1 MATQINLLG
10 RAGGFNYL
18 GLEEHWFCSVQEGL
32 EVVKSLTVG
41 ITAANQRS
49 IIIWIDDEGLCHGLY
64 KLEQKEISRLSFVTK
79 DKLQGWIESQLPYL
93 FIGQKAQDKPEEG
106 KEYHHTHFSTGLVE
120 LENTQE
126 PEKPKDR
133 Q

>member
-32 EVVKSLTVG
+32 EVVESLTVG

-49 IIIWIDDEGLCHGLY
+49 IIIWIDDEGLCDGLY
-64 KLEQKEISRLSFVTK
+64 NFEQKELSRLSFATK
-79 DKLQGWIESQLPYL
+79 GKLQDWIESQLPYL

-106 KEYHHTHFSTGLVE
+106 KEYHHTHLSTGLAKP
-120 LENTQE
+120 ENITPQ
-126 PEKPKDR
+126 EKPKDR